1 MENNNIIIANTS
13 ILRKGSTYSISVP
26 NANALGFRFFY
37 KDNCWKFSNNM
48 YLSILK
54 DSEGE
59 LIFSFNTYHNCLLG
73 YWVSPNHK
81 FGDWP
86 IYIYNNSSICYE
98 TYATTQ
104 EIESPEE
111 MLSEDQIAFLK
122 RNSDVYFAL
131 EE

>member
-1 MENNNIIIANTS
+1 MKIAKIT
-13 ILRKGSTYSISVP
+13 LRKKKNYVISIP

-37 KDNCWKFSNNM
+37 NDNCWKFSSNM

-59 LIFSFNTYHNCLLG
+59 LIFSFNKYHNRIIG
-73 YWVSPNHK
+73 FSITITPDNK

-86 IYIYNNSSICYE
+86 VYIYNNSSICYE

-104 EIESPEE
+104 EIESPEQI
-111 MLSEDQIAFLK
+111 LSEEQIEFLK

>member
-1 MENNNIIIANTS
+1 MTIAKITS
-13 ILRKGSTYSISVP
+13 IGKKNYNIALP
-26 NANALGFRFFY
+26 NTNVLGFRFFY
-37 KDNCWKFSNNM
+37 KDTCWKFSSNM
-48 YLSILK
+48 YLSVLK
-54 DSEGE
+54 DKEGE
-59 LIFSFNTYHNCLLG
+59 LIFSFNKYFEKIIG
-73 YWVSPNHK
+73 FWISPNLS

-86 IYIYNNSSICYE
+86 IYIANDSSICYE

-111 MLSEDQIAFLK
+111 MLSEEQIAFLK

>member
-1 MENNNIIIANTS
+1 MTIAKITSRRKKNYNIA
-13 ILRKGSTYSISVP
+13 LP
-26 NANALGFRFFY
+26 NANTLGFRFFY
-37 KDNCWKFSNNM
+37 KDACWKFSSNM

-54 DSEGE
+54 EYKGE
-59 LIFSFNTYHNCLLG
+59 LIFSFNTYHNRIIG
-73 YWVSPNHK
+73 FWVSPNDK

-86 IYIYNNSSICYE
+86 IYIYDDSSICYE
-98 TYATTQ
+98 TYADTQ

-111 MLSEDQIAFLK
+111 MLSEEQIAFLK

>member
-1 MENNNIIIANTS
+1 MKIANTS
-13 ILRKGSTYSISVP
+13 TLRKKNYIDISIP
-26 NANALGFRFFY
+26 NTNTLGFRFFY
-37 KDNCWKFSNNM
+37 NNNCWKFSSNM
-48 YLSILK
+48 YTSILK
-54 DSEGE
+54 KDEGE
-59 LIFSFNTYHNCLLG
+59 LIFSFNKYHGKVIG
-73 YWVSPNHK
+73 YYISPNNK

-86 IYIYNNSSICYE
+86 IYIYSSSSICYE

-111 MLSEDQIAFLK
+111 MLSEEQIQFLK